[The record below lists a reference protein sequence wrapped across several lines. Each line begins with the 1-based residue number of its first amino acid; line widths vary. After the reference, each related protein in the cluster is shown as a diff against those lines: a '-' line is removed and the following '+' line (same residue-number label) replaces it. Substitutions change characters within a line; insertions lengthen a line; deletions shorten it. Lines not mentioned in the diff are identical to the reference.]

1 MSASAYPTDGSAWIK
16 IQGDVATLNLVP
28 SKFAGTGL
36 EKCTVSSIASIS
48 MASSAD
54 EEKHILRADA
64 AECTTLDDK
73 GDTILKT
80 KYSLEGLSIRTTHY
94 IATTIRFMG
103 RNTGDTVDSLKTI
116 RFGAKFDV
124 YGPMLTPAI
133 KELTSFASSGFTL
146 DADLVKN
153 GDGVTLLI
161 TPNDNENE
169 NKLLNDFVSEVEI
182 TANDDEENSHT
193 FVIPHAA
200 DGKYSIVD
208 TGKLILG
215 KTYYFTCQ
223 MISGKG
229 DVSPMS
235 ESKTFKIVD
244 TVSPSAG
251 KLAIYASDGA
261 DANLVIASHIY
272 TDQVGMTAD
281 AADSHRASHCVL
293 RWAVVPANRIDQN
306 TYSPLTYQTKEF
318 EMNPYDSD
326 SKSRTLPK
334 SEVLL
339 PNCRGLMVV
348 GQYAIRN
355 LNGVSEWSDEVR
367 QLVPA
372 AVPAAPVLVVSE
384 SAGKFTVEPEISQ
397 STQGLVLIGYE
408 FSVVNEN
415 DDETDLG
422 TWTLDSK
429 EVIIAGGAASAS
441 VTAASFNG
449 IVGQGEKVLPAVAQ
463 RSVKAEYTHAGTTLL
478 TPYFKLRSRGVYGNA
493 GDFNLTNLTKE
504 EQSYSRSDFSFTTD
518 NNSNNKKKLMVH
530 ANAWYDTATKT
541 EVYGEWA
548 TSELKTATVALPV
561 TDAFT
566 PTYTTKDGKVYAA
579 ISIPATASHKT
590 FATARNGELAYYI
603 REKVSNK
610 EQYLVYDRH
619 EQKYMGEHSVPAG
632 DDKHE
637 YVLGARVFLGDK
649 LIGKS
654 AELAITGVPM
664 VSGRNRKAV
673 SGRYTVHLAA
683 LATTEDLLLAHTDAA
698 EAKFAIETTG
708 KRSEDHDLPHL
719 TDDASYSQ
727 DFKMAEFESFNA
739 ETGKWEKNPS
749 GVTAT
754 TTEALKQYT
763 DEKKH
768 DITKKYVVI
777 KVTGLAALTRYRC
790 NLFCHFKHS
799 GADRTKDYVD
809 RLPRQLEFVATESFA
824 APTLNAVGIEGAVLA
839 NFSML
844 PASEDLSEAEKKAIF
859 ALGGLHNDVYLNG
872 AKVAAKSSSEEE
884 FTVAVSG
891 TSASVVGARSYANP
905 NASINNGLVLVD
917 AVRVSSATTDPQI
930 ENVAASPAAAAGVSV
945 STSAA
950 GALRILRKKG
960 DADSFFH
967 VRVTSED
974 DSVDN
979 LDRIYSV
986 GVPTWDETTPV
997 SDSVQADITHTNLQS
1012 NLGLAAGKKFMEANL
1027 KVSVIASTNSV
1038 ISDASRQSA
1047 PVTVSYSP
1055 KSAPTLDVAN
1065 FTVERLPSTLRVSLK
1080 DLNSTHR
1087 GGFATL
1093 PVKIRA
1099 THSTDTK
1106 IVYGNTQNDILTLG
1120 SALTI
1125 DFGAMVSGSYK
1136 VECEVLDIEGEVFKV
1151 AKTIDLGS
1159 GKVFTPG
1166 SALLAAKKFK
1176 VARKVGALATDAK
1189 SLVVSWEAADLNGW
1203 TLSSSALYVT
1213 GEDAAGKQ
1221 IWYSQP
1227 TTNPTT
1233 GALDISYEEKAHGA
1247 TISTTSG
1254 VSSAT
1259 IDRLTAGKK
1268 YTVTLQST
1276 FAKTGET
1283 NQVVRVSD
1291 YDVPSI
1297 APEFTHLSWNSNNGI
1312 LTAYITNNGSAI
1324 KQFMLLASYAAG
1336 KPLGKVLMNVSLDGL
1351 DSIDAAA
1358 GSVVRYL
1365 IAFDQTKP
1373 IPYGILAILMNEN
1386 GVDAHADPNQTFGVG
1401 EMKKNPVYTEAEIAA
1416 MKTFKTSAN

>member
-28 SKFAGTGL
+28 SKFTTGNKLL
-36 EKCTVSSIASIS
+36 ECTVSSIASIA

-54 EEKHILRADA
+54 EEKHTLLADA

-103 RNTGDTVDSLKTI
+103 LKANSTTEYELKTI

-124 YGPMLTPAI
+124 YGPMLTPDI
-133 KELTSFASSGFTL
+133 RELTSFASGGHTL
-146 DADLVKN
+146 EADLVKN

-193 FVIPHAA
+193 FVFPHAA
-200 DGKYSIVD
+200 DGKYSIVEK
-208 TGKLILG
+208 TKLILG

-244 TVSPSAG
+244 TVSPIAG

-261 DANLVIASHIY
+261 DANLVITSHEY
-272 TDQVGMTAD
+272 LDQAGMTAD

-293 RWAVVPANRIDQN
+293 RWAVVPADRIDQN

-326 SKSRTLPK
+326 TKSRTLPQ

-355 LNGVSEWSDEVR
+355 LNGVSEWSAEVR

-408 FSVVNEN
+408 FSVVDEN
-415 DDETDLG
+415 DDEEDLG

-429 EVIIAGGAASAS
+429 EVIIAGGAATAK

-518 NNSNNKKKLMVH
+518 NNSNNKNKLMVH
-530 ANAWYDTATKT
+530 TNAWYDTATKT

-683 LATTEDLLLAHTDAA
+683 LASTEDLLLAHTATSGPG
-698 EAKFAIETTG
+698 ETNEVTTAKFAIETTG

-749 GVTAT
+749 GVAAT

-930 ENVAASPAAAAGVSV
+930 ENVAASPAAAAGVSLGQIQHPFL
-945 STSAA
+945 T
-950 GALRILRKKG
+950 LCRWILLTLYY
-960 DADSFFH
+960 
-967 VRVTSED
+967 RVTWVWPLARNSW
-974 DSVDN
+974 
-979 LDRIYSV
+979 R
-986 GVPTWDETTPV
+986 PT
-997 SDSVQADITHTNLQS
+997 
-1012 NLGLAAGKKFMEANL
+1012 
-1027 KVSVIASTNSV
+1027 
-1038 ISDASRQSA
+1038 
-1047 PVTVSYSP
+1047 
-1055 KSAPTLDVAN
+1055 
-1065 FTVERLPSTLRVSLK
+1065 
-1080 DLNSTHR
+1080 
-1087 GGFATL
+1087 
-1093 PVKIRA
+1093 
-1099 THSTDTK
+1099 
-1106 IVYGNTQNDILTLG
+1106 
-1120 SALTI
+1120 
-1125 DFGAMVSGSYK
+1125 
-1136 VECEVLDIEGEVFKV
+1136 
-1151 AKTIDLGS
+1151 
-1159 GKVFTPG
+1159 
-1166 SALLAAKKFK
+1166 
-1176 VARKVGALATDAK
+1176 
-1189 SLVVSWEAADLNGW
+1189 
-1203 TLSSSALYVT
+1203 
-1213 GEDAAGKQ
+1213 
-1221 IWYSQP
+1221 
-1227 TTNPTT
+1227 
-1233 GALDISYEEKAHGA
+1233 
-1247 TISTTSG
+1247 
-1254 VSSAT
+1254 
-1259 IDRLTAGKK
+1259 
-1268 YTVTLQST
+1268 
-1276 FAKTGET
+1276 
-1283 NQVVRVSD
+1283 
-1291 YDVPSI
+1291 
-1297 APEFTHLSWNSNNGI
+1297 
-1312 LTAYITNNGSAI
+1312 
-1324 KQFMLLASYAAG
+1324 
-1336 KPLGKVLMNVSLDGL
+1336 
-1351 DSIDAAA
+1351 
-1358 GSVVRYL
+1358 
-1365 IAFDQTKP
+1365 
-1373 IPYGILAILMNEN
+1373 
-1386 GVDAHADPNQTFGVG
+1386 
-1401 EMKKNPVYTEAEIAA
+1401 
-1416 MKTFKTSAN
+1416 